1 MVFYMFDLIE
11 MPVLSSKATKNLS
24 LNQYTFFVDRRLTK
38 PDIKF
43 LFQEIFDVR
52 ILSVNTSIPSKKKKL
67 RARSESFSSF
77 KKRVI
82 LTLNSEDLISFFPAV

>member
-1 MVFYMFDLIE
+1 MFDLIE
-11 MPVLSSKATKNLS
+11 TPILSSKATKILG

-52 ILSVNTSIPSKKKKL
+52 IISVNTSIPPKKKKL
-67 RARSESFSSF
+67 RARSESFLSL

-82 LTLNSEDLISFFPAV
+82 ITLNSEDLISFFPVI